1 MTKVITGFPDDLLLE
16 ILLYVTSSLR
26 VDFAKINKEL
36 TSRLLKKLINGNEMN
51 KITIAVS
58 IFKVKIFI
66 NERQETRFAKKNPI
80 ETILQEFCPP
90 DRQQRDLKILNSD
103 FEDLPVI
110 SSLKSIELDSCNRIA
125 ANNLHVSAISNLDTV
140 SLVNCRGIVDV
151 RALGNVRCLTLD
163 RCEQIQDISS
173 LNNNYEISI
182 LYCPAIKNYS
192 KSFQNSTIVHISN
205 SRNFSLITP
214 LDPTKL
220 SRVKKLKLVGNSLLP
235 IAGHDT
241 LLLPP
246 NLEFLHVEGCLLPFS
261 LPKQHKLQTLIVRKS
276 SGLSSCLNMGNI
288 KDLTLQELTIEDLE
302 GLGNGN
308 PKVKLIDL
316 NIKDLG
322 PLQSCRNLLI
332 KNLKLLNPTKLLGVT
347 HVVLTEL
354 TYPSLLL
361 KLNNAHTVRKVTI
374 MVHLNLK
381 EVLKQLIGYSHI
393 YQIII
398 SESYDR
404 LLDIFQSDNDFENEI
419 KSLYCIEKPFKS
431 GVRILT
437 RR

>member
-1 MTKVITGFPDDLLLE
+1 MTKVITGFPDDLMFE
-16 ILLYVTSSLR
+16 ILSYVTISLR

-36 TSRLLKKLINGNEMN
+36 TSRLLKKIINVSEMN
-51 KITIAVS
+51 KITIAAS

-66 NERQETRFAKKNPI
+66 DGRQETRSTKRNPI

-110 SSLKSIELDSCNRIA
+110 SSLNSIELDSCHRIA
-125 ANNLHVSAISNLDTV
+125 ANNLHVSCMSNLSRV

-151 RALGNVRCLTLD
+151 RSLGNVRCLTLD
-163 RCEQIQDISS
+163 RCERIQDISS
-173 LNNNYEISI
+173 LNNNYEINI
-182 LYCPAIKNYS
+182 LYCPAIRSYS
-192 KSFQNSTIVHISN
+192 KSFQNSIIVHISS
-205 SRNFSLITP
+205 SRNYSLMTP
-214 LDPTKL
+214 LDPVKL
-220 SRVKKLKLVGNSLLP
+220 LCVKKLKVVGNSLLP
-235 IAGHDT
+235 TVGHDT

-246 NLEFLHVEGCLLPFS
+246 NLELLHLEGCLLPFS

-276 SGLSSCLNMGNI
+276 PGLSSCQNMSNI

-316 NIKDLG
+316 NIRDLG

-347 HVVLTEL
+347 HVVLTEV
-354 TYPSLLL
+354 TYPSLLP

-374 MVHLNLK
+374 MAHLNLK
-381 EVLKQLIGYSHI
+381 EALEQFIGCSHI

-398 SESYDR
+398 GESYGR
-404 LLDIFQSDNDFENEI
+404 LLELFQSDHDFENEI
-419 KSLYCIEKPFKS
+419 KSAYCIEKPFQC